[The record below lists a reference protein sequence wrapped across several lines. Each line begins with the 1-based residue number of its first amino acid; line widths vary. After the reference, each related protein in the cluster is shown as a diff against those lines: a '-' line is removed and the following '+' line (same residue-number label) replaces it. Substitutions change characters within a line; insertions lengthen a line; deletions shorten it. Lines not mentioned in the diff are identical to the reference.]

1 MTKCYVTATKLT
13 KYLHTAQQW
22 SVFPFFLCFFFFVV
36 YIQYLCLILCVFK
49 GPCARCVVEIV
60 LKLESE
66 HC

>member
-1 MTKCYVTATKLT
+1 MLQLQVDKLIAQNT
-13 KYLHTAQQW
+13 VQQW
-22 SVFPFFLCFFFFVV
+22 SVFPFVLLFAV

>member
-1 MTKCYVTATKLT
+1 MLCNCYKVDKVLAYCATVV
-13 KYLHTAQQW
+13 
-22 SVFPFFLCFFFFVV
+22 SVSFLSLFFFFVV